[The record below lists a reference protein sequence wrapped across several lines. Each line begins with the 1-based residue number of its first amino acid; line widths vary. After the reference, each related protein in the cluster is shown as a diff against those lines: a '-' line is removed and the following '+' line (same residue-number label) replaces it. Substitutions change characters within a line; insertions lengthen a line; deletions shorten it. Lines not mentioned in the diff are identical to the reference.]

1 MAVEPVLR
9 FPAPAG
15 TWVEALPVGDG
26 RLGAM
31 CWGAADGERLSLNDD
46 RAWSGPVGGPDHEV
60 PAGHAADV
68 ERARAAV
75 LAGDHRLAEEL
86 LAPVVVPHTQAY
98 LPLGE
103 LGVTC
108 DPLPVSRFERGLDMP
123 TGTAWVR
130 REHPHGS
137 SLHQETLVSA
147 PAGVLLH
154 RLRATGTAVDVT
166 VRLTSPLRVRSG
178 AASGAGE
185 GGAELE
191 AVLELPVDV
200 RPWSPDG
207 HDEPLTWA
215 ADGEAARCAAVV
227 LRVRTDGTVLP
238 AGPGA
243 AVRVLG
249 ARSLEVLL
257 ATEVSATPG
266 GPCPGEREAVRTAR
280 ARVAAAAATGSEELL
295 RAHRADL
302 APWWDA
308 AHLDLGGAVPAGTS
322 TGELLRRAVDDDG
335 SRRALVELA
344 VAHARYLLLAGS
356 RPGTHPLTLQGIW
369 NAELQP
375 PWSSNYT
382 TNINLQMAYWP
393 VEVWGLAPL
402 HEPLLAFVRR
412 LAAAGEDTAR
422 RAYGAGGWV
431 AHHNSDVWATTGTA
445 GGGWARPEWSAWPYG
460 GAWLATHLHEHAR
473 FAADPPAAAREALP
487 VVAGAARFV
496 LDRLVRLPDG
506 ELGTAPSTSPE
517 NRFLDG
523 TGEPR
528 PAAVSSTCD
537 LALTAAVLRAL
548 LDLTTTAGRA
558 GDGTGE
564 GTGDEELLHRART
577 ALAELPAPRT
587 GARGELLEWREELP
601 EAEPEHR
608 HTSHLVGLFPLDLL
622 DVRSDPATAAA
633 AARTLELRGQESTG
647 WALAWRACL
656 WARLGRG
663 DRVGETLRRCLRP
676 VPDDA
681 GPHAGGLYP
690 NLFSAHPPFQL
701 DGNSGLAAAVAEV
714 LVQSGDDVVR
724 LLPALPPDWPDGSV
738 RGLRTRAGVSVELT
752 WRAGRPVRAAL
763 TATRATRVT
772 VHAGPPGGD
781 SDLGVFR
788 LVAGERAEVPVDPGH
803 PKNLKDPKDS
813 KDSKDEEQPT

>member
-1 MAVEPVLR
+1 MAVDPVLR
-9 FPAPAG
+9 FTAPAG
-15 TWVEALPVGDG
+15 TWVEALPLGDG

-31 CWGAADGERLSLNDD
+31 CWGTADGERLSLNDD
-46 RAWSGPVGGPDHEV
+46 RAWSGPAGGPVHEV
-60 PAGHAADV
+60 PDGHAAAV
-68 ERARAAV
+68 ERARAAA
-75 LAGDHRLAEEL
+75 LAGDHRLAEDL
-86 LAPVVVPHTQAY
+86 LRPVVVPHTQAY
-98 LPLGE
+98 LPLGD
-103 LGVTC
+103 LRVTC
-108 DPLPVSRFERGLDMP
+108 DPLPVSRFERGLDMRA
-123 TGTAWVR
+123 GTAWVR
-130 REHPHGS
+130 REHPHGCS
-137 SLHQETLVSA
+137 VRQETLVSA

-166 VRLTSPLRVRSG
+166 VSLTSPLRVRSG

-207 HDEPLTWA
+207 HDEPVTRA

-249 ARSLEVLL
+249 ARTLDVLL
-257 ATEVSATPG
+257 ATEVSDTPG
-266 GPCPGEREAVRTAR
+266 GPCTGEREAARTAR
-280 ARVAAAAATGSEELL
+280 ARVAAAAATGSGELV

-302 APWWDA
+302 SPWWDA
-308 AHLDLGGAVPAGTS
+308 AHLDLGAAVPAGTS

-335 SRRALVELA
+335 SRRALVELV

-402 HEPLLAFVRR
+402 HEPLLTFVRR

-445 GGGWARPEWSAWPYG
+445 GGGWADPSWSAWPYG

-517 NRFLDG
+517 NRFLDRE
-523 TGEPR
+523 GEPR
-528 PAAVSSTCD
+528 AAAVSSTCD

-548 LDLTTTAGRA
+548 LDLTATAGTA
-558 GDGTGE
+558 GD
-564 GTGDEELLHRART
+564 GTGDEELLRRASA

-601 EAEPEHR
+601 EAEPGHR
-608 HTSHLVGLFPLDLL
+608 HTSHLVGLFPLDL
-622 DVRSDPATAAA
+622 VDPAGPLAVA
-633 AARTLELRGQESTG
+633 AARTLQLRGEESTG

-676 VPDDA
+676 VPEDA
-681 GPHAGGLYP
+681 AAGAQAGGLYP

-701 DGNSGLAAAVAEV
+701 DGNSGLAAAVAEA
-714 LVQSGDDVVR
+714 LVQSGDTDVRV
-724 LLPALPPDWPDGSV
+724 LPALPPDWPDGSV
-738 RGLRTRAGVSVELT
+738 RGLRTRAGVQVELT
-752 WRAGRPVRAAL
+752 WRAGRPERVVL
-763 TATRATRVT
+763 TALRDAHGT
-772 VHAGPPGGD
+772 VHAGPPGGTTL
-781 SDLGVFR
+781 LGEFR
-788 LVAGERAEVPVDPGH
+788 LAAGERTEVPPT
-803 PKNLKDPKDS
+803 PFPTPNT
-813 KDSKDEEQPT
+813 EEQT

>member
-15 TWVEALPVGDG
+15 TWVEALPVGNG

-46 RAWSGPVGGPDHEV
+46 RAWSGPAGGPFHEV
-60 PAGHAADV
+60 PAGHAAAV

-86 LAPVVVPHTQAY
+86 LGPVVVPHTQAY
-98 LPLGE
+98 LPLGD
-103 LGVTC
+103 LRVTC
-108 DPLPVSRFERGLDMP
+108 DPSPVSRFERGLDMP

-130 REHPHGS
+130 REHPHGARVQ
-137 SLHQETLVSA
+137 QETIVSA

-166 VRLTSPLRVRSG
+166 VSLTSPLRVRG
-178 AASGAGE
+178 AASGPGGEGSIE

-207 HDEPLTWA
+207 GEPVTWA
-215 ADGEAARCAAVV
+215 PDGAAARCAAVV

-243 AVRVLG
+243 SVRVLG
-249 ARSLEVLL
+249 ARTLEVLL

-266 GPCPGEREAVRTAR
+266 GPCPGEDEALRTAR
-280 ARVAAAAATGSEELL
+280 DRVAAAAATGPEELL
-295 RAHRADL
+295 SAHRADL
-302 APWWDA
+302 APWWDD

-322 TGELLRRAVDDDG
+322 TGELLRRAVDDDAC
-335 SRRALVELA
+335 RRALVELA

-356 RPGTHPLTLQGIW
+356 RPGTHPLTLQGVW

-375 PWSSNYT
+375 PWSCNYT

-402 HEPLLAFVRR
+402 HEPLLAFVHR

-517 NRFLDG
+517 NRFLDRD
-523 TGEPR
+523 GEPR

-537 LALTAAVLRAL
+537 LALTAAVLHAL
-548 LDLTTTAGRA
+548 LDLTTTAGTTA
-558 GDGTGE
+558 GGPP
-564 GTGDEELLHRART
+564 GDEQLLRRART
-577 ALAELPAPRT
+577 ALAGLPAPRT

-608 HTSHLVGLFPLDLL
+608 HTSHLVGLFPLHLL
-622 DVRSDPATAAA
+622 DVRTGPATAAA
-633 AARTLELRGQESTG
+633 AVRTLELRGEESTG

-663 DRVGETLRRCLRP
+663 DRVGEVLRRCLRP

-681 GPHAGGLYP
+681 TAGDQAGGLYP

-701 DGNSGLAAAVAEV
+701 DGNSGLAAAVAEA

-724 LLPALPPDWPDGSV
+724 LLPALPPDWPDGCV
-738 RGLRTRAGVSVELT
+738 RGLRTRAGVRVELT
-752 WRAGRPVRAAL
+752 WRAGRPVHVVLTALRAAH
-763 TATRATRVT
+763 VT
-772 VHAGPPGGD
+772 VHAGPPGD
-781 SDLGVFR
+781 DTTLGVFR
-788 LVAGERAEVPVDPGH
+788 LSAGERAEVPVGPRT
-803 PKNLKDPKDS
+803 PENPKDPT
-813 KDSKDEEQPT
+813 DEEQPT